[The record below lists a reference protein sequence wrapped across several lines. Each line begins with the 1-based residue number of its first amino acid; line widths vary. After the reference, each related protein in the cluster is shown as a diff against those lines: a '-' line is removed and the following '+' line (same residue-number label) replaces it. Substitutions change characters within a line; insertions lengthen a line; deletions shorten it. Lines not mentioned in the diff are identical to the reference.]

1 MKTVPVVQS
10 ILPPG
15 DGRRTAS
22 KPPWLKVR
30 LPSGGDAFRVAE
42 IVRRRGLHTIC
53 GSARCPNVGAC
64 WAERT
69 ATFLILGNVCTRDCG
84 FCAVAKGRPAPLDPG
99 EPGAVAEA
107 VAELGLRYAVIT
119 SVTRDDLADGGA
131 AHFVSTV
138 RAVRARS
145 PETRVELLVP
155 DFGGN
160 AAALDAVLDERPDV
174 LNHNLETVEPLYPLV
189 RRPAE
194 AYRRSLR
201 VLARAAERGALVKSG
216 LMLGLGETPED
227 VRAALRDLRAAGC
240 GLLTLGQYL
249 RPGPDHAPVARY
261 LTPGEF
267 AALRDD
273 ALALGFLEAAAGPL
287 VRSSFDAGRLFA
299 RAASGR

>member
-10 ILPPG
+10 IFPPD
-15 DGRRTAS
+15 DGRRPAS

-53 GSARCPNVGAC
+53 GAARCPNVGAC

-69 ATFLILGNVCTRDCG
+69 ATFLILGNVCTRACG
-84 FCAVAKGRPAPLDPG
+84 FCAVAKGRPGPLEPG
-99 EPGAVAEA
+99 EPEA
-107 VAELGLRYAVIT
+107 VAAAVGELGLRYAVIT

-131 AHFVSTV
+131 AHFVRTI

-160 AAALDAVLDERPDV
+160 EAALDAVLAERPDV
-174 LNHNLETVEPLYPLV
+174 LNHNLETVERLYPLV

-227 VRAALRDLRAAGC
+227 VRGALHDLRAAGC
-240 GLLTLGQYL
+240 RLLTLGQYL

-261 LTPGEF
+261 WTPEEF

-273 ALALGFLEAAAGPL
+273 ALALGFLEAASGPL
-287 VRSSFDAGRLFA
+287 VRSSYDAGRLFA